1 MISETK
7 GALLDGVSIL
17 ITGNL
22 LKNALNLDLPYL
34 FSEYQSMIV
43 MFPHISI
50 QSSRRTGFHCA
61 TNTE

>member
-7 GALLDGVSIL
+7 GAILDGVSIF

-43 MFPHISI
+43 MFPHISV
-50 QSSRRTGFHCA
+50 QQ
-61 TNTE
+61 